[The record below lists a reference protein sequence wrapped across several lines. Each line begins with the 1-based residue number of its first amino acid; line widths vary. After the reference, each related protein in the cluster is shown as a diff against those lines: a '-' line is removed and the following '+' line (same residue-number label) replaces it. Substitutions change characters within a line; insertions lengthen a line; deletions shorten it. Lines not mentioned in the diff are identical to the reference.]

1 MGARCSNSFLIV
13 DHAFRSLCNY
23 VFNVRSIRQMSFSL
37 GFRPLSLH
45 AIARKPSI
53 WEVWTPGFI
62 HVARAGWD
70 FLEFIS
76 SSSLIYSTRAKFSHS
91 LAFRTNW
98 QYPRSLLRRANE
110 RNVSYRFLSASKST
124 LSGFREGTSFLSVEP
139 KCLID
144 WNGILNDICPIWNVL
159 LTIDPCWMG
168 CRENSRCFD
177 EPLKRRRTEIVW
189 ISECS
194 GWSKCKLT
202 STLTAV
208 KTQHTC
214 WLQLSFTWCVMMN
227 RSSFTCCCSISPERF
242 RTDGSPGAAI
252 TASVLA
258 VAISPVATLENALVL
273 VSFWRTPSLLTPA
286 NVLLISLAMT
296 DLGTGLITAPL
307 FSISSIAKLME
318 DEGLFCKVTPV
329 YMAAA
334 TCLSGISL
342 TTLTAI
348 SVERYTALRVHLRY
362 NEVVTMR
369 RVCVVAMGMWI
380 VGISVAAAGATST
393 VQVTIIGSV
402 IIIPLCLAAT
412 AFCYIK
418 IHRVVRRHQPQISA
432 QIPRQIGQQQGE
444 NSFDM
449 KVFKKSYVDMLVIYV
464 LFLVHFTPLVVVS
477 LIVLMRGATIQV
489 LAVSDLAETLLLV
502 NSALNPLLYCWRSQ
516 AVRSAVKETAQ
527 KLFCRSATL
536 SE

>member
-1 MGARCSNSFLIV
+1 
-13 DHAFRSLCNY
+13 
-23 VFNVRSIRQMSFSL
+23 
-37 GFRPLSLH
+37 
-45 AIARKPSI
+45 
-53 WEVWTPGFI
+53 
-62 HVARAGWD
+62 
-70 FLEFIS
+70 
-76 SSSLIYSTRAKFSHS
+76 
-91 LAFRTNW
+91 
-98 QYPRSLLRRANE
+98 
-110 RNVSYRFLSASKST
+110 
-124 LSGFREGTSFLSVEP
+124 
-139 KCLID
+139 
-144 WNGILNDICPIWNVL
+144 
-159 LTIDPCWMG
+159 
-168 CRENSRCFD
+168 
-177 EPLKRRRTEIVW
+177 
-189 ISECS
+189 
-194 GWSKCKLT
+194 
-202 STLTAV
+202 
-208 KTQHTC
+208 
-214 WLQLSFTWCVMMN
+214 MN
-227 RSSFTCCCSISPERF
+227 RSSFTCCCSIPPERF

-258 VAISPVATLENALVL
+258 AAISPVATLENALVL

-348 SVERYTALRVHLRY
+348 SVERYIALRVHLRY

-402 IIIPLCLAAT
+402 IMIPLCLAAT

-418 IHRVVRRHQPQISA
+418 IHRVVRRHQAQISA

-449 KVFKKSYVDMLVIYV
+449 KVFKKSFVDMLVIYV

-477 LIVLMRGATIQV
+477 LIVLTRGATIQV

>member
-1 MGARCSNSFLIV
+1 
-13 DHAFRSLCNY
+13 
-23 VFNVRSIRQMSFSL
+23 
-37 GFRPLSLH
+37 
-45 AIARKPSI
+45 
-53 WEVWTPGFI
+53 
-62 HVARAGWD
+62 
-70 FLEFIS
+70 
-76 SSSLIYSTRAKFSHS
+76 
-91 LAFRTNW
+91 
-98 QYPRSLLRRANE
+98 
-110 RNVSYRFLSASKST
+110 
-124 LSGFREGTSFLSVEP
+124 
-139 KCLID
+139 
-144 WNGILNDICPIWNVL
+144 
-159 LTIDPCWMG
+159 
-168 CRENSRCFD
+168 
-177 EPLKRRRTEIVW
+177 
-189 ISECS
+189 
-194 GWSKCKLT
+194 
-202 STLTAV
+202 
-208 KTQHTC
+208 
-214 WLQLSFTWCVMMN
+214 MN
-227 RSSFTCCCSISPERF
+227 RSSFTCCCSIPPERF

-258 VAISPVATLENALVL
+258 AAISPVATLENALVL

-402 IIIPLCLAAT
+402 IMIPLCLAAT

-418 IHRVVRRHQPQISA
+418 IHRVVRRHQAQISA

-449 KVFKKSYVDMLVIYV
+449 KVFKKSFVDMLVIYV

-477 LIVLMRGATIQV
+477 LIVLTRGATIQV
-489 LAVSDLAETLLLV
+489 LAVSDLAETLLLF